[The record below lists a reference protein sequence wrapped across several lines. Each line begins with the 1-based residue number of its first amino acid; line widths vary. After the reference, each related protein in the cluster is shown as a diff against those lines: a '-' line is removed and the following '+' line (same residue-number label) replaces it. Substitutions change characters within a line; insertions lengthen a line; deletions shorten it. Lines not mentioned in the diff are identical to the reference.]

1 MAKLRIV
8 RSPEAGQRR
17 REVERH
23 LAALGVLGAV
33 PSAGRLREALADL
46 GPVFASFGRYLGSR
60 PDLLPVADCLDFA
73 ALPDAGEPS
82 PAFDVLERIAAE
94 LGSPVSGLFASFE
107 EEPFEVRLLHQSHRA
122 WLATGE
128 EVAVRVVHPGI
139 EERIGLDAGLLPLL
153 RPVLPVRGLPLE
165 EVAADFRRA
174 LADATDLVLE
184 AEALECLGR
193 SGGDADL
200 PAVPEVHRRLTS
212 TGVLTVRRLPGEW
225 AGEPLPAF
233 EKAGEAEAY
242 DLARRIHLFWLRQA
256 LTSRKLAL
264 EADLRLLSAGS
275 GSRLGCAGG
284 TFADVSGA
292 SGTNLWE
299 YLRATAAHEPERIF
313 ACLVRELVA
322 PPGGEA
328 RGDLRKRLRQV
339 VPFGEDTQSASRD
352 HLIEHLMTH
361 WRLIRQCG
369 YRPQPHLLDFYRGL
383 FWAARTGWRLA
394 PVRDPLRDPLRDA
407 MDDLQWLDGWS
418 QVQQFTD
425 PRRMAE
431 MAEGYLATLAVLPQQ
446 IEQVLDRL
454 SRDGGLSP
462 THSVPARG
470 RRRNASTA
478 VIALGLAMAGTA
490 LVTMRLATLP
500 GGPGELAEKAGALV
514 FLLLGGLMLWIAG
527 NRRA

>member
-23 LAALGVLGAV
+23 LGALGDA
-33 PSAGRLREALADL
+33 PSVGRLCEALAGL

-60 PDLLPVADCLDFA
+60 PDLLPVADCLDLA
-73 ALPDAGEPS
+73 ALPDVGEPS
-82 PAFDVLERIAAE
+82 PAFDVLEKIAAE
-94 LGSPVSGLFASFE
+94 LGSPVSVLFASFE
-107 EEPFEVRLLHQSHRA
+107 EEPFQVRLLHQSHRA
-122 WLATGE
+122 WLDTGE
-128 EVAVRVVHPGI
+128 EVVVRVVHPGI
-139 EERIGLDAGLLPLL
+139 EERIGLDAGLLSLL

-184 AEALECLGR
+184 AEALENLGR
-193 SGGDADL
+193 SAGDADL

-212 TGVLTVRRLPGEW
+212 TGVLTVRRLS
-225 AGEPLPAF
+225 GEPLPAF
-233 EKAGEAEAY
+233 EEAGEAEAY
-242 DLARRIHLFWLRQA
+242 DLARRVHLFWLRQA

-264 EADLRLLSAGS
+264 EADLHLLSAGY

-361 WRLIRQCG
+361 WRLLRQCG

-394 PVRDPLRDPLRDA
+394 PARDPLRDPLRDA

-454 SRDGGLSP
+454 SKDGGLSP
-462 THSVPARG
+462 VRSAPAVRRQR

-490 LVTMRLATLP
+490 LVTVRLATLP

-514 FLLLGGLMLWIAG
+514 FLLLGALLLWIAG
-527 NRRA
+527 SRRA

>member
-8 RSPEAGQRR
+8 RSAEAGQRR
-17 REVERH
+17 RDVERH
-23 LAALGVLGAV
+23 LAALGHA
-33 PSAGRLREALADL
+33 PSFGLLREALAGL

-60 PDLLPVADCLDFA
+60 PDLLPVADCLDLA
-73 ALPDAGEPS
+73 TIPDAGEPS
-82 PAFDVLERIAAE
+82 PALEVMERIAAE
-94 LGSPVSGLFASFE
+94 LGSPLSDLFASFE

-128 EVAVRVVHPGI
+128 EVVVQVVHPGI
-139 EERIGLDAGLLPLL
+139 EERIEIDAGLLPLL

-165 EVAADFRRA
+165 ETVADFRRA

-184 AEALECLGR
+184 AEALENLGR
-193 SGGDADL
+193 SAGDTDL

-212 TGVLTVRRLPGEW
+212 AGVLTVRRLS
-225 AGEPLPAF
+225 GEPLPAF
-233 EKAGEAEAY
+233 DEAGEAQAY
-242 DLARRIHLFWLRQA
+242 DLARRVHLFWLRQA
-256 LTSRKLAL
+256 LTSRKLLL
-264 EADLRLLSAGS
+264 EADLRLLAAGS
-275 GSRLGCAGG
+275 GGRLGCAGG

-313 ACLVRELVA
+313 ACLVPELVA

-352 HLIEHLMTH
+352 HLVEHLLTH

-407 MDDLQWLDGWS
+407 LDDLQWLDGWS

-431 MAEGYLATLAVLPQQ
+431 MAEGYLAALAVLPQQ

-462 THSVPARG
+462 ARSG
-470 RRRNASTA
+470 PKTRRQGSRRNASTA

-500 GGPGELAEKAGALV
+500 GGPGELAEKTGSLV
-514 FLLLGGLMLWIAG
+514 FLLLGALMLWFAG
-527 NRRA
+527 KRRA

>member
-8 RSPEAGQRR
+8 RSPEAEQRR
-17 REVERH
+17 RDVERH
-23 LAALGVLGAV
+23 VAALGST
-33 PSAGRLREALADL
+33 PSTGRLREALAEL

-60 PDLLPVADCLDFA
+60 PDLLPVADCLELA

-82 PAFDVLERIAAE
+82 PASDVLERIAAE
-94 LGSPVSGLFASFE
+94 LGSPVSDLFASFE

-128 EVAVRVVHPGI
+128 EVIVRVVHPGI
-139 EERIGLDAGLLPLL
+139 EERISLDTGLLPLL
-153 RPVLPVRGLPLE
+153 HSVRGLPLE

-184 AEALECLGR
+184 AEALESLGR
-193 SGGDADL
+193 NPGDEDL

-212 TGVLTVRRLPGEW
+212 TGVLTVRRLPGE
-225 AGEPLPAF
+225 PLPAF
-233 EKAGEAEAY
+233 EEAGEAEAY
-242 DLARRIHLFWLRQA
+242 DLSRRVHLFWLRQA
-256 LTSRKLAL
+256 LTSRKLPL

-275 GSRLGCAGG
+275 AGSGGRLGCAGG

-313 ACLVRELVA
+313 ACLVPELLA
-322 PPGGEA
+322 PTRGEA

-352 HLIEHLMTH
+352 HLIEHLLTH

-407 MDDLQWLDGWS
+407 LDDLQWLDGWS

-454 SRDGGLSP
+454 SRDGGLY
-462 THSVPARG
+462 PARSRPRSRRPG
-470 RRRNASTA
+470 RRDASTA

-490 LVTMRLATLP
+490 LVTLRLATLP

-514 FLLLGGLMLWIAG
+514 FLLLGALLLWTAAS
-527 NRRA
+527 RRA